1 MKTLKAVILR
11 ALRFIF
17 FGVPKVDVR
26 VSVAKLSGN
35 EALKGKCV
43 LIAGG
48 TRGLGFA
55 FAQRF
60 LEAGAFVIITGRN
73 KETLDAAAARLG
85 SGCKGLVFDSASV
98 KDLDSFFRAAQGL
111 APDKYIDAL
120 VYNSGISLHESS
132 FESVSEENFDAQFD
146 VNIKGAY
153 FFAKSYACALDGK
166 RGGNILFVSSERGLY
181 CDDIPYGLT
190 KAALNS
196 FTRGLARR
204 LVRKNIRVNAIA
216 PGVTASD
223 MTGYDKNENL
233 FRDSSAG
240 GRVFLP
246 EEVAEV
252 ALFLLSDAS
261 NCISGEIIACNQG
274 NALRANC

>member
-1 MKTLKAVILR
+1 MKTLKAAILR

-17 FGVPKVDVR
+17 FGVPNVDVR
-26 VSVAKLSGN
+26 VGVSKIDAGKIL
-35 EALKGKCV
+35 EGKCV

-60 LEAGAFVIITGRN
+60 LEAGASVIITGR
-73 KETLDAAAARLG
+73 KKDALDAAVAKLG
-85 SGCKGLVFDSASV
+85 GACAGIVFDSAAV
-98 KDLDSFFRAAQGL
+98 GELDSFFKKAVEMSPA
-111 APDKYIDAL
+111 KHIDAL
-120 VYNSGISLHESS
+120 VYNSGISLHEGS
-132 FESVSEENFDAQFD
+132 FERVSEENFDAQFG
-146 VNIKGAY
+146 VNLKGAY
-153 FFAKSYACALDGK
+153 FFAKSYVAALDEA
-166 RGGNILFVSSERGLY
+166 RGGNILFISSERGLY
-181 CDDIPYGLT
+181 CDDMPYGLT

-196 FTRGLARR
+196 FARGLARR
-204 LVRKNIRVNAIA
+204 LARRNIRVNAIA

-223 MTGYDKNENL
+223 MTGYGRDENL
-233 FRDSSAG
+233 FRQSSCG

-252 ALFLLSDAS
+252 ALFLLSNAS

-274 NALRANC
+274 NALRADC